1 MKKVEISDQSKNS
14 NSSEVQLR
22 QIFLD
27 TETTGLEI
35 RDGHRIIEIGCVEM
49 IDRKLTNNNYHQY
62 IQPDRESDEGALAV
76 HGITKE
82 FLSDKPRFKD
92 IAQEFLAYVD
102 GAELIIHNAPFD
114 VGFLNYEFSLLQGKA
129 KKLENNC
136 DISDSLVLAR
146 QMHPGQR
153 NSLDA
158 LCKRY
163 DISNDHRTLHGALLD
178 SEILA
183 DVYLAMTGGQ
193 RALLLGEEASEES
206 EAGVSAMFNRLSSER
221 SPLKIIQVNSDELT
235 AHQQYIEAIEKD
247 SGKSLW

>member
-1 MKKVEISDQSKNS
+1 M
-14 NSSEVQLR
+14 LR

-35 RDGHRIIEIGCVEM
+35 RNGNRIIEIGCVEM
-49 IDRKLTNNNYHQY
+49 IDRKLTGNNYHQY
-62 IQPDRESDEGALAV
+62 INAGRDSEEGALAV
-76 HGITKE
+76 HGITTE
-82 FLSDKPRFKD
+82 FLADKPRFED
-92 IAQEFLAYVD
+92 IAEDFLNYIK

-114 VGFLNYEFSLLQGKA
+114 IGYLDHELSMANASEHKVEKVS
-129 KKLENNC
+129 E
-136 DISDSLVLAR
+136 ISDSLVLAR

-163 DISNDHRTLHGALLD
+163 DINNLHRELHGALLD

-193 RALLLGEEASEES
+193 KNLLMGEDSNDEVDVGNLS
-206 EAGVSAMFNRLSSER
+206 FNRLGDDR
-221 SPLKIIQVNSDELT
+221 TPLTVLKANPQEVDE
-235 AHQQYIEAIEKD
+235 HQKYLEGLDVPLDKN
-247 SGKSLW
+247 LWN